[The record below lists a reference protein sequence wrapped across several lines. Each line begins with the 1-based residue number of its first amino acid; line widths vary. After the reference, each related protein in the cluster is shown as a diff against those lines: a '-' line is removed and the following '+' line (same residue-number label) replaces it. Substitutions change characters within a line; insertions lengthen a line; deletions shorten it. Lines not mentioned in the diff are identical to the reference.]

1 VAAARAE
8 AAAEAAAAARAAA
21 GVVDVEAAADYSSL
35 RVPELQAEL
44 RRRSLSPTGRKAEL
58 LDRLRQADVASA
70 PAAPAAP
77 TGDARRAPAGSA
89 QQPSRH
95 MLLPSDGAA
104 RLCDDESVAPRPP
117 PAADIAA
124 SDAGDGGGD
133 EDGDEDGDW
142 AEPPG
147 AVPAGDDSEDA
158 LLLAEG
164 WLNTHMRLPR
174 LE

>member
-1 VAAARAE
+1 M
-8 AAAEAAAAARAAA
+8 AAAARAAA

-58 LDRLRQADVASA
+58 LDRLRQADAAAAA
-70 PAAPAAP
+70 PAAPASA
-77 TGDARRAPAGSA
+77 ARPAPADA
-89 QQPSRH
+89 VQQPSRH

-104 RLCDDESVAPRPP
+104 RLCDDEGAAPRPP
-117 PAADIAA
+117 PAADAAADAAA
-124 SDAGDGGGD
+124 SD
-133 EDGDEDGDW
+133 DGDEGRDEGGDW

-147 AVPAGDDSEDA
+147 ALPPGDDSEDA

-164 WLNTHMRLPR
+164 WLNTHTRLPR

>member
-1 VAAARAE
+1 MAAARAE

-58 LDRLRQADVASA
+58 LDRLRQADAATAA
-70 PAAPAAP
+70 PAAPASA
-77 TGDARRAPAGSA
+77 ARPAQAGA
-89 QQPSRH
+89 VQQPSRH

-104 RLCDDESVAPRPP
+104 HLCDDEGAAPRPP
-117 PAADIAA
+117 PAADAAADAAA
-124 SDAGDGGGD
+124 SDGGD
-133 EDGDEDGDW
+133 EGRDEGGDW

-147 AVPAGDDSEDA
+147 AVPPGDDCTLRTRCS
-158 LLLAEG
+158 
-164 WLNTHMRLPR
+164 WPR
-174 LE
+174 AGSTLTRASRA

>member
-1 VAAARAE
+1 MAAARAE
-8 AAAEAAAAARAAA
+8 AAAEVAAAARAAA

-58 LDRLRQADVASA
+58 LDRLCQADAAAA
-70 PAAPAAP
+70 PAAPAGA
-77 TGDARRAPAGSA
+77 ARAAPAGSA
-89 QQPSRH
+89 QQVSRH

-104 RLCDDESVAPRPP
+104 CLCDDEGAAPRPP
-117 PAADIAA
+117 PAADATADAA
-124 SDAGDGGGD
+124 VSDAGDEGGD
-133 EDGDEDGDW
+133 KGGDW

-147 AVPAGDDSEDA
+147 AMPAGDDSEDA

-164 WLNTHMRLPR
+164 WLNTHMRPPR

>member
-1 VAAARAE
+1 M
-8 AAAEAAAAARAAA
+8 AAAARAAA

-58 LDRLRQADVASA
+58 LDRLRQADAAAA
-70 PAAPAAP
+70 PAAPASA
-77 TGDARRAPAGSA
+77 ARPAPAGSA
-89 QQPSRH
+89 QQASRH

-104 RLCDDESVAPRPP
+104 RLCDDEGAAPRPP
-117 PAADIAA
+117 PAADAAADAAA
-124 SDAGDGGGD
+124 SDGGD
-133 EDGDEDGDW
+133 EGRDECGDC
-142 AEPPG
+142 EPPG
-147 AVPAGDDSEDA
+147 AVLPGDDSEDA

-164 WLNTHMRLPR
+164 WLNTHTRLPR

>member
-1 VAAARAE
+1 MAAARAE

-58 LDRLRQADVASA
+58 LDRLRQADAAAA
-70 PAAPAAP
+70 PAAPASA
-77 TGDARRAPAGSA
+77 ARPAPAGSA
-89 QQPSRH
+89 QQASRH

-104 RLCDDESVAPRPP
+104 CLCDDEGAAPRPP
-117 PAADIAA
+117 PATDAAA
-124 SDAGDGGGD
+124 SDGGD
-133 EDGDEDGDW
+133 EGGDEGGDW

-147 AVPAGDDSEDA
+147 AMPAGDDSEDA

-164 WLNTHMRLPR
+164 WLNTHMRPPR